1 MKFPLSAT
9 TDSRAIDRHSTHA
22 KSSTATPSIKPI
34 FKRDGMNQAQ
44 PERVPGGLMGGVM
57 GNIEFAAR
65 GVGERSQIPRMFLWT
80 PSAGGEQQ
88 HGLLSHNNGNTMISG
103 LEGDGPFA
111 LFRNGQLLS
120 HDVTNTQELA
130 DVLRGAQRAIPPLR
144 SRL

>member
-1 MKFPLSAT
+1 MKFPLSAI
-9 TDSRAIDRHSTHA
+9 TDSRAINRHSTPGKSA
-22 KSSTATPSIKPI
+22 KTDPSIRPI
-34 FKRDGMNQAQ
+34 FRRDGMNQAQ

-88 HGLLSHNNGNTMISG
+88 HGMLSHNNGNTMISG

>member
-65 GVGERSQIPRMFLWT
+65 SMGERSQNPRIFRWT
-80 PSAGGEQQ
+80 PSAGGPQQ
-88 HGLLSHNNGNTMISG
+88 IGMLSHNNGNTMISG
-103 LEGDGPFA
+103 VEGNGPFA
-111 LFRNGQLLS
+111 LFRTGQLLS
-120 HDVTNTQELA
+120 HDVTNTQELS
-130 DVLRGAQRAIPPLR
+130 DVLRAAQHAFPPLR